1 MDSTGPTTAIIRCN
15 LGTAAAF
22 DQTVFPVGYYEA
34 GSNFGKACFLLEA
47 TVDEMATIA
56 QLGID
61 LNKNDG
67 FIFGTRVKV
76 DDLRERKAKI
86 EGNRKTINPIKV
98 FRNITGKDAREFH
111 TVSRSVFLET
121 KRTSEKIQREDGHLH
136 VVPSTQVRIIDG
148 ATPQPN
154 AVIDGIIVNF
164 PNGLDDNA
172 RRTLY
177 GAMTTITNTDPFDDN
192 PLVSQLRDGEQV
204 VTLDDSA
211 SSVSQ
216 DVDGSAIV
224 DGNRTSVA
232 SSNPQSRP
240 TSPQIINIVNVIR
253 ESILTSRFTVTG
265 LAVNRG
271 SHNTGGTTSVT
282 QEFVQ

>member
-76 DDLRERKAKI
+76 DESVLVHAPHTFANVNSLRERKAKI

-121 KRTSEKIQREDGHLH
+121 KVRLQNTHFTIFTECPRLAYVGEDPERGW
-136 VVPSTQVRIIDG
+136 
-148 ATPQPN
+148 AF
-154 AVIDGIIVNF
+154 A
-164 PNGLDDNA
+164 
-172 RRTLY
+172 
-177 GAMTTITNTDPFDDN
+177 
-192 PLVSQLRDGEQV
+192 
-204 VTLDDSA
+204 
-211 SSVSQ
+211 
-216 DVDGSAIV
+216 
-224 DGNRTSVA
+224 
-232 SSNPQSRP
+232 
-240 TSPQIINIVNVIR
+240 
-253 ESILTSRFTVTG
+253 
-265 LAVNRG
+265 RG
-271 SHNTGGTTSVT
+271 SKHTGSDNRW
-282 QEFVQ
+282 